1 LRRPGKSCEAFD
13 RAFACGVVH
22 LVCIR
27 SLAGG
32 EREQGDVNVVKE
44 VGKKIRLLRTSR
56 VGPRM
61 TQEELAD
68 KAEISVSFLSMIER
82 GERAPHLETL
92 AKLAGALQVPIT
104 ELFSFDSDPD
114 KLEALYRPLVEF
126 CRRQTMTRRDID
138 RLLAVAKSVFGT

>member
-1 LRRPGKSCEAFD
+1 MSRWQG
-13 RAFACGVVH
+13 
-22 LVCIR
+22 
-27 SLAGG
+27 
-32 EREQGDVNVVKE
+32 REKVGVNVVKE

-56 VGPRM
+56 SGPRV

-92 AKLAGALQVPIT
+92 SKLAGALAVPIT

-114 KLEALYRPLVEF
+114 KVDALYRPLIEF
-126 CRRQTMTRRDID
+126 CRKQTMTKKDVD
-138 RLLAVAKSVFGT
+138 RLLAVARSVFS

>member
-1 LRRPGKSCEAFD
+1 MWFHQQGW
-13 RAFACGVVH
+13 G
-22 LVCIR
+22 
-27 SLAGG
+27 
-32 EREQGDVNVVKE
+32 REKDDVNVVKE

-56 VGPRM
+56 LGPKM

-92 AKLAGALQVPIT
+92 SKLAGALQVPLT

-114 KLEALYRPLVEF
+114 KLDALYRPLVEF
-126 CRRQTMTRRDID
+126 CRKQAMTKRDVD
-138 RLLAVAKSVFGT
+138 RLVAVAKSVFS